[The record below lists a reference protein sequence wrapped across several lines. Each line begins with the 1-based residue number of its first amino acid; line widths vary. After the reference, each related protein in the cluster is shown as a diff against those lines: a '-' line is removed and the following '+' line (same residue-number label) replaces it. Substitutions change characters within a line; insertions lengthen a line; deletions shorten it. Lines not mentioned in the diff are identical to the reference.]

1 MANGHQEARALGG
14 VGSAFDFTRAV
25 RAARGSRFNLFEA
38 VWANLG
44 ERVCGFF
51 FALHELVDSFYQQK
65 NDDGNNQKV
74 NDCRDK

>member
-14 VGSAFDFTRAV
+14 VDSAFDFARAM
-25 RAARGSRFNLFEA
+25 RAARGSRFDLFKA

-44 ERVCGFF
+44 GRVCGFF
-51 FALHELVDSFYQQK
+51 FALHELVDSLYQQK
-65 NDDGNNQKV
+65 DDNGNNQKV